1 MLCGSQSLG
10 MFENVTFG
18 SKALT
23 TVTQI
28 YSLLAQRTAHISGGS
43 STHGDRSPTF
53 VKMRVQSLLS

>member
-10 MFENVTFG
+10 TFENVTLA
-18 SKALT
+18 ALT

-43 STHGDRSPTF
+43 STHGDRLPTF
-53 VKMRVQSLLS
+53 VKMWVLSLLS